1 MIKGILSRRLFGFAG
16 RRGFTLIEM
25 IVVITIIGIG
35 ASIAVPNFA
44 RMIQNN
50 QLRSYV
56 QTAQIAENTLMALTG
71 MQYATTATGV
81 PLFVSWAE
89 GSARVDDDQF
99 VTVESGKSTL
109 NSFRVTV
116 ANATAADPDRN
127 SAGMREFYKRTM
139 NPLYPLGWRT
149 DRVVCSVYFT
159 IAGSNVNAGITGV
172 TPGTFIRYNFA
183 FSEYSMIAGNRNLVI
198 YHGATIDTSTG
209 IPNALVDGWHIYAVD
224 GTTYTHEGS
233 I

>member
-1 MIKGILSRRLFGFAG
+1 MIKGVFSKRLFASER

-56 QTAQIAENTLMALTG
+56 QTAQVAENTLMALTG
-71 MQYATTATGV
+71 MQYATTETGV

-89 GSARVDDDQF
+89 GSPRVPDDQF
-99 VTVESGKSTL
+99 VTVESGKITL

-116 ANATAADPDRN
+116 ANATAADPDRTG
-127 SAGMREFYKRTM
+127 AGMKEFYKRTM
-139 NPLYPLGWRT
+139 NPLLPLDWRP

-159 IAGSNVNAGITGV
+159 IAGSNVNAGVTGV
-172 TPGTFIRYNFA
+172 AAGTFIRYNFA
-183 FSEYSMIAGNRNLVI
+183 FSEYFMSDGNRNLAI
-198 YHGATIDTSTG
+198 YHGATIDSTG
-209 IPNALVDGWHIYAVD
+209 VPDALVDGWHVYAVN
-224 GTTYTHEGS
+224 GTTYSHVGS

>member
-1 MIKGILSRRLFGFAG
+1 
-16 RRGFTLIEM
+16 M

-50 QLRSYV
+50 QLRGYV
-56 QTAQIAENTLMALTG
+56 QTAQVAENTLMALTG
-71 MQYATTATGV
+71 MQYATTETGV
-81 PLFVSWAE
+81 PLFIPWTPV
-89 GSARVDDDQF
+89 SARVADDQF

-116 ANATAADPDRN
+116 ANATAADAERTG
-127 SAGMREFYKRTM
+127 AGMREFFKRTM
-139 NPLYPLGWRT
+139 NPLDPLDWRP

-159 IAGSNVNAGITGV
+159 IAGSNVNAGVTGV
-172 TPGTFIRYNFA
+172 APGTFIRYNFA
-183 FSEYSMIAGNRNLVI
+183 FSEYFMTVGNRNLVI
-198 YHGATIDTSTG
+198 YHGAMIDTNTG
-209 IPNALVDGWHIYAVD
+209 VPNALVDGWHVYAVN